1 MGRPTSFARRLP
13 SPQRQAR
20 TEQAHP
26 GGVHGSVT
34 DAPPVRHSAHLS
46 MGANVPAKAYL
57 QGEEHDMNRTLV
69 ALVAL
74 AAPVLANAGTV
85 TVKGSDTMVILAQR
99 WAEEY
104 MKKNPTKKV
113 QVTGGGSG
121 TGIAAL
127 VNGTTDI
134 ADSSRAIKDAEVAQ
148 VRERFN
154 TVPVETVVAKDVG
167 GKDAP
172 IVLYSRENNS
182 GTYVF
187 VKEHVLGNQDFAAEA
202 QTLPGTA
209 AVVNAVAKETNG
221 VGYGGAAY
229 AKGVKELK
237 IVGKDGQPYLPNAE
251 NVKAGKYA
259 LSRPLQ
265 MYTRTKPAGAAK
277 EFIDFCLSTDGQA
290 IVTQV
295 GYYPVK

>member
-1 MGRPTSFARRLP
+1 M
-13 SPQRQAR
+13 
-20 TEQAHP
+20 
-26 GGVHGSVT
+26 
-34 DAPPVRHSAHLS
+34 
-46 MGANVPAKAYL
+46 K
-57 QGEEHDMNRTLV
+57 RTLV

-74 AAPVLANAGTV
+74 CAPALAAAGTV

-99 WAEEY
+99 WAEDY
-104 MKKNPTKKV
+104 MKKNPSKKV

-134 ADSSRAIKDAEVAQ
+134 ASSSRAIKDAEVAQ
-148 VRERFN
+148 VKARFN
-154 TVPVETVVAKDVG
+154 AAPVETVVARDGVAVYVSDSNPVSQLTIEQVKGIYLGDIKSWKEVG

-172 IVLYSRENNS
+172 IVLYSRENSS

-187 VKEHVLGNQDFAAEA
+187 VKEHVLGNEDFAPEA

-209 AVVNAVAKETNG
+209 AVVNAVAREANG
-221 VGYGGAAY
+221 IGYGGAAY
-229 AKGVKELK
+229 AKGVKEVK
-237 IVGKDGQPYLPNAE
+237 IVGKDGQAYLPNAE
-251 NVKAGKYA
+251 NVRSGKYA

-265 MYTRTKPAGAAK
+265 MYTRGNPTGEAK
-277 EFIDFCLSTDGQA
+277 EFIDFCLSRAGQE

-295 GYYPVK
+295 GYYPIK

>member
-1 MGRPTSFARRLP
+1 
-13 SPQRQAR
+13 
-20 TEQAHP
+20 
-26 GGVHGSVT
+26 
-34 DAPPVRHSAHLS
+34 
-46 MGANVPAKAYL
+46 
-57 QGEEHDMNRTLV
+57 MNRMV
-69 ALVAL
+69 IALAAL
-74 AAPVLANAGTV
+74 AAPVLASADTV

-104 MKKNPTKKV
+104 MKKTPSKKV

-134 ADSSRAIKDAEVAQ
+134 ADASRPIKDAEAAQ
-148 VRERFN
+148 VKEKFN
-154 TVPVETVVAKDVG
+154 VAPVETVVARDGVAIYVNDQNPVAQLTIDQVKGIYLGDVKNWKDVG

-172 IVLYSRENNS
+172 IVLYSRENSS

-209 AVVNAVAKETNG
+209 AVVNAVAKEKNG

-229 AKGVKELK
+229 AKGVKEVK
-237 IVGKDGQPYLPNAE
+237 IVGKDGQAYSPNEE
-251 NVKAGKYA
+251 NVKSGKYA
-259 LSRPLQ
+259 LSRPLF
-265 MYTRTKPAGAAK
+265 MYTRGTPAGEAK
-277 EFIDFCLSTDGQA
+277 QFIEFCLSPAGQA
-290 IVTQV
+290 IVTKV